1 MALKQNMLPV
11 NPLQIPWFADT
22 APNLLTN
29 KTIRDFLGRYSQQQW
44 PEVVKL
50 VLVWA
55 IMNLEQQYRG
65 RNLSLKELKEL
76 ARATGAV
83 IVVDRSVPQLQQQ
96 ILGLQAN
103 LDSVFDAL
111 ALQV

>member
-1 MALKQNMLPV
+1 MV
-11 NPLQIPWFADT
+11 DPLRVPWFADA
-22 APNLLTN
+22 APSLLTN
-29 KTIRDFLGRYSQQQW
+29 KTIRTFLGRYSQQQW

-55 IMNLEQQYRG
+55 IMNLEQQNSG
-65 RNLSLKELKEL
+65 RSLSLKELKEL

-83 IVVDRSVPQLQQQ
+83 MVVDRSIPKLQQQ

-111 ALQV
+111 ALQVCLCASMG